1 MMKEI
6 VTYLNFDG
14 TTREAMTFYAKC
26 LGAALE
32 LHTFGDSMPGGMPPG
47 MESAKDRIIHA
58 RLTKGSTSLLMASD
72 GMPGM
77 PLQAGNNFSVSVHC
91 ESAEEVDRFFAA
103 LGEGGKIRMPL
114 QDASW
119 GARFGMLTDKFG
131 IQWMFNFEYPKS

>member
-1 MMKEI
+1 MKEI

-14 TTREAMTFYAKC
+14 ATREAMTFYAKC
-26 LGAALE
+26 LGGKLD
-32 LHTFGDSMPGGMPPG
+32 LISFGDHMAGSMPKE
-47 MESAKDRIIHA
+47 MEPAKDRIMHA
-58 RLTKGSTSLLMASD
+58 RLSIGSMTIFMASD
-72 GMPGM
+72 TMPGM
-77 PLQAGNNFSVSVHC
+77 PLQTGNNFSVSVHC